1 MDEKR
6 LIDAMT
12 KDRRALHK
20 IPELEFELYK
30 THEYIKNQLESLG
43 YETYTI
49 AKTGLIAL
57 LNADSDETI
66 AFRSDMDALSVLEKT
81 NVPFESTHPGAMH
94 ACGHDGHMALLLGFA
109 RHAKTYHSLR
119 KNIAFLFQP
128 AEEEPGGAKVII
140 EEGVLKRFNIKTI
153 FGFHLY
159 PELEEGKIGLIDG
172 PALARSGIFDIS
184 IQGKSAHGAQPH
196 EGSDSITPAIELI
209 GKYQNIV
216 NKMVDPFHPTVMCIG
231 TIKGGEARNIVA
243 QNTVFEGTLR
253 TFNESDYATIKKK
266 MRHMGKDIENSYDV
280 SVDVNITDFYP
291 AVVNDSNLFNTVDK
305 ALDEKMKSYIRPMM
319 FAEDFSYYQ
328 QEIPG
333 FFMMLGVRNETKRY
347 VHPLHSCYFNFDESV
362 LINGIKAYD
371 LILRNMNI
379 V

>member
-1 MDEKR
+1 MDEKKI
-6 LIDAMT
+6 IDAMT
-12 KDRRALHK
+12 KDRRALHQ

-30 THEYIKNQLESLG
+30 THEYVKTQLESLG
-43 YETYTI
+43 YETHTI
-49 AKTGLIAL
+49 AKTGVIAL
-57 LNADSDETI
+57 LKGNSDETI

-81 NVPFESTHPGAMH
+81 NLPFESKHPGAMH

-109 RHAKTYHSLR
+109 RHAKTYQSLN

-128 AEEEPGGAKVII
+128 AEEEPGGAQVII
-140 EEGVLKRFNIKTI
+140 EEGVLERFNITKI

-172 PALARSGIFDIS
+172 PALARSGIFDVT

-196 EGSDSITPAIELI
+196 EGNDSITPAIELI
-209 GKYQNIV
+209 GKYQNII

-243 QNTVFEGTLR
+243 QNTVFEGTVR
-253 TFNESDYATIKKK
+253 TFNETDYAHIKDK
-266 MRHMGKDIENSYDV
+266 MRHMAKDIENSYGV

-291 AVVNDSNLFNTVDK
+291 AVVNDSKLFTLVDN
-305 ALDEKMKSYIRPMM
+305 ALDDTMKSYIRPMM

-328 QEIPG
+328 QIIPG
-333 FFMMLGVRNETKRY
+333 FFMMLGVRNEDKKY
-347 VHPLHSCYFNFDESV
+347 VHPLHSCYFNFDEKV
-362 LINGIKAYD
+362 LINGIKTYD
-371 LILRNMNI
+371 LILKKMNI